1 MKPEKLVLFFHIGH
15 SVTVPAT
22 GRLCISGCAT
32 DHHSLFLLFSFMN
45 EVLVQRNLMWYWKAT
60 AVYKTDAYILRKLL
74 GEKVALPLAPP
85 CARFGAHRP

>member
-45 EVLVQRNLMWYWKAT
+45 EVLVRTSSRDM
-60 AVYKTDAYILRKLL
+60 
-74 GEKVALPLAPP
+74 
-85 CARFGAHRP
+85 CC